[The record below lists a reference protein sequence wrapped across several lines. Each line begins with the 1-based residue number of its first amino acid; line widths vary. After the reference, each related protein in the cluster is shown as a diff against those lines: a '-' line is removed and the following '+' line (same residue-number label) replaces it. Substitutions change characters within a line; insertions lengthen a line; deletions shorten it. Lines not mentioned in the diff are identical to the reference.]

1 MITGKI
7 KISQSIILMP
17 AFLMFQNQASL
28 YDWLDSILFSAIHIL
43 ISMLSRIIY
52 LHITYMSKE
61 SI

>member
-17 AFLMFQNQASL
+17 AFFMFQNQASL
-28 YDWLDSILFSAIHIL
+28 YDWLGSILFSTIHIL